1 MTGKLVHA
9 LCRAKVSL
17 NIYITTGGGSLRLYT
32 HAAVAEDIVCFYFSL
47 TSTNLILRLLF
58 CENEDGRAAP
68 ALLGHN
74 CPHLLQPFVAPT
86 LQSALARNI
95 CAA

>member
-1 MTGKLVHA
+1 MSGK
-9 LCRAKVSL
+9 SQSEY
-17 NIYITTGGGSLRLYT
+17 IYIKTGGGSLRLYT

-74 CPHLLQPFVAPT
+74 CPKNVAATNNRKGEWTPEFGG
-86 LQSALARNI
+86 RW
-95 CAA
+95 